1 VRGGLRTEPGED
13 LVPEWQRIAQKP
25 MIPSKKKKKKK
36 TGVKVG
42 RLNIRKRRRRLTQEV
57 AHRAPCHPDIRRVTG
72 DQMVR

>member
-1 VRGGLRTEPGED
+1 
-13 LVPEWQRIAQKP
+13 
-25 MIPSKKKKKKK
+25 MIPSKKKKKKKK

-42 RLNIRKRRRRLTQEV
+42 RLNNRKRRRRLTQEV